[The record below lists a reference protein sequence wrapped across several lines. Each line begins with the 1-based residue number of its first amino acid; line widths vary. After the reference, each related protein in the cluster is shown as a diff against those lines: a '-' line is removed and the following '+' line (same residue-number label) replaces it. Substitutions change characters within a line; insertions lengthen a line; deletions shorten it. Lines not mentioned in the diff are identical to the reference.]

1 MKGGK
6 QRRRCVSESS
16 SGKRR
21 RENTERI
28 NSGSAR
34 AQGVNL
40 LSIIFCSFAM
50 MLLDEATPMF
60 TIGYK
65 QEHHAAKALM

>member
-16 SGKRR
+16 SGRR
-21 RENTERI
+21 REYIHERI

-40 LSIIFCSFAM
+40 LSIIFFLYNM
-50 MLLDEATPMF
+50 MLLDETTPMF

-65 QEHHAAKALM
+65 QVRHVAKSLM